1 MNPTNR
7 NRITV
12 NGEGEVVGNAPC
24 PTYQKVRTV
33 PGRDAPP
40 GGCRLE
46 PLPQGRSPEESD
58 ARVIGHRNLVVSGSR
73 TASPC

>member
-7 NRITV
+7 NRMTV
-12 NGEGEVVGNAPC
+12 NGDGEVVGNAPC

-40 GGCRLE
+40 GGVDSNRFHRV
-46 PLPQGRSPEESD
+46 RSPEESD
-58 ARVIGHRNLVVSGSR
+58 ARVIGHRNLDVSGSR